1 MSQAAKPGQQNPSY
15 HETLK
20 SELPGKGETLAWTG
34 LSGDSLPLAIANAV
48 QELEG
53 PLVVITPDMQSAELL
68 REQ

>member
-1 MSQAAKPGQQNPSY
+1 MSQPAKPDPQSHSH

-48 QELEG
+48 QTLEG
-53 PLVVITPDMQSAELL
+53 LLVVITPDMQSAELL
-68 REQ
+68 HEQ